1 MKNWEFGKIQG
12 NEIAI
17 DERLSDMMGI
27 VEGGYVY
34 STLFEYNDEGPKKYE
49 LILSMYPQ
57 ENYRTLT
64 NITLY
69 MKDVPGSSA
78 QAAKFLGE
86 RGINILNSISL
97 DGISDTIIIWKMLA
111 DLSFA
116 GELGILREKFE
127 SLKNADDPSVSLIEQ
142 LEIKPADIGRV
153 FRTEANLNKTELRRG
168 APVTLKDGKY
178 DISVEYGDLL
188 GNLDGQNTLLVAD
201 VGSWIMSVT
210 FFKEKTTL
218 KKITIDIPDCP
229 GSIAQC
235 LSWIAE
241 QGINLISVFSKV
253 KICYQTMT
261 LDLVADFAECNMGK
275 EEFEAALRDAF
286 DNMNGIYTLT
296 QFEELE

>member
-1 MKNWEFGKIQG
+1 MKNWEFGKVQG
-12 NEIAI
+12 NKIAI

-34 STLFEYNDEGPKKYE
+34 STLFEYTDEGPKKYE

-78 QAAKFLGE
+78 QGAKFLGE

-116 GELGILREKFE
+116 GELGILKEKFE
-127 SLKNADDPSVSLIEQ
+127 SLKAADDPSVSLIEQ

-153 FRTEANLNKTELRRG
+153 FRTEANVNKTELRRG
-168 APVTLKDGKY
+168 APVTLKDGMY
-178 DISVEYGDLL
+178 DISVEYGDILKDM
-188 GNLDGQNTLLVAD
+188 DGKNTLIVAD

-218 KKITIDIPDCP
+218 RKISIDIPDCP

-261 LDLVADFAECNMGK
+261 LDLVADFAECRMDK
-275 EEFEAALRDAF
+275 DEFEAALKSAF
-286 DNMNGIYTLT
+286 ENMNGIYTLT

>member
-1 MKNWEFGKIQG
+1 MKNWEFGTVQG
-12 NEIAI
+12 NKIAI

-34 STLFEYNDEGPKKYE
+34 STLFEYTDEGPKKYE

-78 QAAKFLGE
+78 QGAKFLGE

-116 GELGILREKFE
+116 GELGILKEKFE
-127 SLKNADDPSVSLIEQ
+127 SLKAADDPSVSLIEQ

-153 FRTEANLNKTELRRG
+153 FRTEANVNKTELRRG
-168 APVTLKDGKY
+168 APVTLKGGMY
-178 DISVEYGDLL
+178 DISVEYGDILKDM
-188 GNLDGQNTLLVAD
+188 DGKNTLIVAD

-218 KKITIDIPDCP
+218 RKISIDIPDCP

-261 LDLVADFAECNMGK
+261 LDLVADFAECRMDK
-275 EEFEAALRDAF
+275 DEFEAALKSAF

>member
-261 LDLVADFAECNMGK
+261 LDLVADFAECDMGK
-275 EEFEAALRDAF
+275 DEFESALKGAF
-286 DNMNGIYTLT
+286 DNMNGIFTLT
-296 QFEELE
+296 QFEELK

>member
-1 MKNWEFGKIQG
+1 MKNWEFGKVKG
-12 NEIAI
+12 SEIAI

-116 GELGILREKFE
+116 GEVGILKEKFDALKSAMSKLGITGMTVSHVMGCGVQKGKPEYYRGVPVEA
-127 SLKNADDPSVSLIEQ
+127 SLLPKVQVDIVVSKVPVRTVIETAKKV
-142 LEIKPADIGRV
+142 LYTGHIG
-153 FRTEANLNKTELRRG
+153 
-168 APVTLKDGKY
+168 DGKIFVY
-178 DISVEYGDLL
+178 DVENVVKVRTGEEGFDAL
-188 GNLDGQNTLLVAD
+188 QD
-201 VGSWIMSVT
+201 V
-210 FFKEKTTL
+210 E
-218 KKITIDIPDCP
+218 
-229 GSIAQC
+229 
-235 LSWIAE
+235 
-241 QGINLISVFSKV
+241 
-253 KICYQTMT
+253 
-261 LDLVADFAECNMGK
+261 
-275 EEFEAALRDAF
+275 
-286 DNMNGIYTLT
+286 
-296 QFEELE
+296 

>member
-1 MKNWEFGKIQG
+1 MKNWEFGKVQG
-12 NEIAI
+12 NKIAI

-34 STLFEYNDEGPKKYE
+34 STLFEYTDEGPKKYE

-78 QAAKFLGE
+78 QGAKFLGE

-116 GELGILREKFE
+116 GELGILKEKFE
-127 SLKNADDPSVSLIEQ
+127 SLKAADDPSVSLIEQ

-153 FRTEANLNKTELRRG
+153 FRTEANVNKTELRRG
-168 APVTLKDGKY
+168 APVTLKDGMY
-178 DISVEYGDLL
+178 DISVEYGDILKDM
-188 GNLDGQNTLLVAD
+188 DGKNTLIVAD

-218 KKITIDIPDCP
+218 RKISIDIPDCP

-261 LDLVADFAECNMGK
+261 LDLVADFAECRMDK
-275 EEFEAALRDAF
+275 DEFEAALKSAF

>member
-1 MKNWEFGKIQG
+1 MKNWEFGKIKG

-34 STLFEYNDEGPKKYE
+34 STLFEYTDEGPKKYE

-116 GELGILREKFE
+116 GELGILKEKFE
-127 SLKNADDPSVSLIEQ
+127 ALKNADDPSVSLIEQ

-153 FRTEANLNKTELRRG
+153 FRTEANVDKTELRRG
-168 APVTLKDGKY
+168 APVTLKNGCY

-188 GNLDGQNTLLVAD
+188 GNMDGKNTLTVAD

-218 KKITIDIPDCP
+218 RKITIDIPDCP

-261 LDLVADFAECNMGK
+261 LDLVADFAECNMNK
-275 EEFEAALRDAF
+275 DQFEVALKSAF
-286 DNMNGIYTLT
+286 EDMNGIYTLT

>member
-27 VEGGYVY
+27 VEGGCVY
-34 STLFEYNDEGPKKYE
+34 STLFEYTDEGPKKYE

-78 QAAKFLGE
+78 QGAKFLGE

-116 GELGILREKFE
+116 GELGILKEKFE
-127 SLKNADDPSVSLIEQ
+127 SLKNANDPSVSLIEQ

-153 FRTEANLNKTELRRG
+153 FRTEANINKTELRRG

-178 DISVEYGDLL
+178 DISLEYGDIL
-188 GNLDGQNTLLVAD
+188 GDMDGKNTLTVAD

-218 KKITIDIPDCP
+218 RKISIDIPDCP

-261 LDLVADFAECNMGK
+261 LDLVADFAECDMGK
-275 EEFEAALRDAF
+275 DEFESALKGAF
-286 DNMNGIYTLT
+286 DNMNGIFTLT
-296 QFEELE
+296 QFEELK

>member
-1 MKNWEFGKIQG
+1 MKNWEFGKVQG
-12 NEIAI
+12 NKIAI

-34 STLFEYNDEGPKKYE
+34 STLFEYTDEGPKKYE

-78 QAAKFLGE
+78 QGAKFLGE

-116 GELGILREKFE
+116 GELGILKEKFE
-127 SLKNADDPSVSLIEQ
+127 SLKAADDPSVSLIEQ

-153 FRTEANLNKTELRRG
+153 FRTEANVNKTELRRG
-168 APVTLKDGKY
+168 APVTLKNGMY
-178 DISVEYGDLL
+178 DISVEYGDILKDM
-188 GNLDGQNTLLVAD
+188 DGKNTLIVAD

-218 KKITIDIPDCP
+218 RKISIDIPDCP

-241 QGINLISVFSKV
+241 QRINLISVFSKV

-261 LDLVADFAECNMGK
+261 LDLVADFAECRMDK
-275 EEFEAALRDAF
+275 DEFEAALKSAF

>member
-1 MKNWEFGKIQG
+1 MKNWEFGKVQG
-12 NEIAI
+12 NKIAI

-34 STLFEYNDEGPKKYE
+34 STLFEYSDEGPKKYE

-78 QAAKFLGE
+78 QGAKFLGE

-116 GELGILREKFE
+116 GELGILKEKFE
-127 SLKNADDPSVSLIEQ
+127 SLKAADDPSVSLIEQ

-153 FRTEANLNKTELRRG
+153 FRTEANVNKTELRRG
-168 APVTLKDGKY
+168 APVTLKGGMY
-178 DISVEYGDLL
+178 DISVEYGDILKDM
-188 GNLDGQNTLLVAD
+188 DGKNTLIVAD

-218 KKITIDIPDCP
+218 RKISIDIPDCP

-261 LDLVADFAECNMGK
+261 LDLVADFAECRMDK
-275 EEFEAALRDAF
+275 DEFEAALKSAF
-286 DNMNGIYTLT
+286 NNMNGIYTLT

>member
-1 MKNWEFGKIQG
+1 MKNWEFGKVQG
-12 NEIAI
+12 NKIAI

-34 STLFEYNDEGPKKYE
+34 STLFEYSDEGPKKYE

-78 QAAKFLGE
+78 QGAKFLGE

-116 GELGILREKFE
+116 GELGILKEKFE
-127 SLKNADDPSVSLIEQ
+127 SLKAADDPSVSLIEQ

-153 FRTEANLNKTELRRG
+153 FRTEANVNKTELRRG
-168 APVTLKDGKY
+168 APVTLKDGMY
-178 DISVEYGDLL
+178 DISVEYGDILKDM
-188 GNLDGQNTLLVAD
+188 DGKNTLIVAD

-218 KKITIDIPDCP
+218 RKISIDIPDCP

-261 LDLVADFAECNMGK
+261 LDLVADFAECRMDK
-275 EEFEAALRDAF
+275 DEFEAALKSAF

>member
-1 MKNWEFGKIQG
+1 MKNWEFGKVQG
-12 NEIAI
+12 NKIAI

-34 STLFEYNDEGPKKYE
+34 STLFEYTDEGPKKYE

-78 QAAKFLGE
+78 QGAKFLGE

-116 GELGILREKFE
+116 GELGILKEKFE
-127 SLKNADDPSVSLIEQ
+127 SLKAADDPSVSLIEQ

-153 FRTEANLNKTELRRG
+153 FRTEANVNKTELRRG
-168 APVTLKDGKY
+168 APVTLKDGMY
-178 DISVEYGDLL
+178 DISVEYGDILKDM
-188 GNLDGQNTLLVAD
+188 DGKNTLIVAD

-218 KKITIDIPDCP
+218 RKISIDIPDCP

-241 QGINLISVFSKV
+241 QRINLISVFSKV

-261 LDLVADFAECNMGK
+261 LDLVADFAECRMDK
-275 EEFEAALRDAF
+275 DEFEAALKSAF